1 MEADSLD
8 DLGTLKKN
16 QSGFPFMDVP
26 CPVCNNQQSALYLD
40 GDDNEIRLASVGSSR
55 TLLSH
60 GRILR
65 CSSCG
70 LAYRSFRPR
79 SEELGRLY
87 RAADDSRYEAEMP
100 NRWRTAR
107 RHKRIIDRYVPS
119 KGSLLDVG
127 CASGAFLRVMQ
138 DAGWARGWDR
148 AVGIAIFACKQ
159 TSRWFFKPSAM
170 HAAGCI
176 ARKGL

>member
-1 MEADSLD
+1 M
-8 DLGTLKKN
+8 K
-16 QSGFPFMDVP
+16 VP

-40 GDDNEIRLASVGSSR
+40 GDDNEIRLSSVGSSR

-65 CSSCG
+65 CTVCG

-79 SEELGRLY
+79 SEELSRLY

-107 RHKRIIDRYVPS
+107 RHRRIIRKVCLQE
-119 KGSLLDVG
+119 GV
-127 CASGAFLRVMQ
+127 
-138 DAGWARGWDR
+138 DA
-148 AVGIAIFACKQ
+148 
-159 TSRWFFKPSAM
+159 
-170 HAAGCI
+170 
-176 ARKGL
+176 